1 VIAKAPSTEAA
12 VEEAQAART
21 RSWWA
26 QLRRRPELV
35 VGLVIVVLALAV
47 SVFGG
52 LIMPYPPDQAN
63 FAITLAPPGPGHLL
77 GTDNL
82 GRDVLSRLIAG
93 TGSSLL
99 SAVGA
104 VAIAVAAGTIVGVA
118 AARASGSIWDDV
130 LMRIMDAILALPP
143 LVLAI
148 AVAFVLGSGLTNA
161 MIAIAVVFTP
171 GFARLARSKAL
182 QVLRLGYVEAAFSV
196 GASTPRVLARH
207 VVPNIIGPSIA
218 AGVLNVGSAVIVE
231 ASLSFLG
238 LGLAPPAPTWGFMI
252 SSGVTYL
259 EQAPWLVLA
268 PSAAIALSVFGFT
281 LLGRGL
287 NDWT

>member
-1 VIAKAPSTEAA
+1 MAEASPA
-12 VEEAQAART
+12 EANLDALQADRAHTWRAR
-21 RSWWA
+21 
-26 QLRRRPELV
+26 LRRRPDLFIGLLV
-35 VGLVIVVLALAV
+35 VLLALVV
-47 SVFGG
+47 SG
-52 LIMPYPPDQAN
+52 LAPVLVPYPPDQAN
-63 FAITLAPPGPGHLL
+63 FALTLAPPGGTHLL

-104 VAIAVAAGTIVGVA
+104 VAIALVAGTTIGVVAAHAT
-118 AARASGSIWDDV
+118 GSIWDDV
-130 LMRIMDAILALPP
+130 LMRIMDAVLALPP

-161 MIAIAVVFTP
+161 MLAIAVVFMP
-171 GFARLARSKAL
+171 SFARLARAKAL
-182 QVLRLGYVEAAFSV
+182 QVLRLGYVEAARSV
-196 GASTPRVLARH
+196 GASTGRVLVRH
-207 VVPNIIGPSIA
+207 VVPNIMGPSVA
-218 AGVLNVGSAVIVE
+218 TGVLNVGSAVIIE

-259 EQAPWLVLA
+259 QQAPWLVLF
-268 PSAAIALSVFGFT
+268 PSAAIAVSVFGFT

-287 NDWT
+287 NDRA